1 MEKTQSASIS
11 IIDHFA
17 SVDDPRMERTRKHKL
32 GDIIAVAICAVIAG
46 ADNWVDIETFG
57 NAKIDWFKT
66 FLELP
71 NGIPSHDTFGRVFS
85 IIDARNFQDLFIEW
99 DKDGLGSHARG
110 RSWRLTARTVRRSAD
125 KAKGKSPIHMVSAW
139 ATANGVALGQVK
151 TADHSNE
158 ITAIPKLL
166 KMLEIKGCIVT
177 IDAMG
182 CQKKIARQVVKQ
194 GADYVLA
201 VKKNQPQLW
210 DDIVGAFEYG
220 ERTRFATMDHDVFET
235 VNKGHGRVERR
246 RCWATSAPSV
256 VEHANDRGEWANMNS
271 VAMIEST
278 RWADGKTT
286 VHRRY
291 FITSLPA
298 RADRILGAVREHW
311 GVEKRPSLD
320 AGRVVRGGTG
330 GMIRIGTRRGEHV
343 DAPTAGA
350 ESGEG
355 GEVAENRD
363 GGEAEAGGLG
373 LGVSPNDTPTS
384 AIRCDCPASGIPYTR
399 WH

>member
-46 ADNWVDIETFG
+46 ADGWVDIETFG
-57 NAKIDWFKT
+57 NAKIDWFET

-99 DKDGLGSHARG
+99 TKRVWEATEGQVVAIDGK
-110 RSWRLTARTVRRSAD
+110 TVRRSAD
-125 KAKGKSPIHMVSAW
+125 KTKGKSPIHMVSAW

-151 TADHSNE
+151 THERSNE

-166 KMLEIKGCIVT
+166 KMLEIKGCVVT

-194 GADYVLA
+194 GEDYVLA

-210 DDIVGAFEYG
+210 DDVAGAFEYG
-220 ERTRFATMDHDVFET
+220 ERTRFATMEHDVFET
-235 VNKGHGRVERR
+235 VNKGHGRIERR

-256 VEHANDRGEWANMNS
+256 VGHANDRGEWANMNS

-311 GVEKRPSLD
+311 GVENGLHWTLD
-320 AGRVVRGGTG
+320 VSFGEDGS
-330 GMIRIGTRRGEHV
+330 MIRVGH
-343 DAPTAGA
+343 A
-350 ESGEG
+350 
-355 GEVAENRD
+355 AENMSTLRRLALNLVK
-363 GGEAEAGGLG
+363 GEKSLKI
-373 LGVSPNDTPTS
+373 GVAAKRKRASWDLEYLR
-384 AIRCDCPASGIPYTR
+384 AILRLAQ
-399 WH
+399 

>member
-1 MEKTQSASIS
+1 MTRVWSVPESA
-11 IIDHFA
+11 
-17 SVDDPRMERTRKHKL
+17 KL

-85 IIDARNFQDLFIEW
+85 IIDARNFQDIFIEW
-99 DKDGLGSHARG
+99 TKMVWEAAEGRVVAIDGK
-110 RSWRLTARTVRRSAD
+110 TVRRSAD
-125 KAKGKSPIHMVSAW
+125 KANGKSPIHMAGAW

-151 TADHSNE
+151 TDDRSNE

-166 KMLEIKGCIVT
+166 KALEIKGCIVT

-220 ERTRFATMDHDVFET
+220 ERTRFATIEHDVFET

-246 RCWATSAPSV
+246 RYWATSAPSV
-256 VEHANDRGEWANMNS
+256 VGHANDRGEWANMNGA
-271 VAMIEST
+271 AMTEST

-298 RADRILGAVREHW
+298 RADRIPGAVREHW
-311 GVEKRPSLD
+311 GVENGLNRTLARHS
-320 AGRVVRGGTG
+320 GRTG
-330 GMIRIGTRRGEHV
+330 
-343 DAPTAGA
+343 A
-350 ESGEG
+350 
-355 GEVAENRD
+355 
-363 GGEAEAGGLG
+363 
-373 LGVSPNDTPTS
+373 
-384 AIRCDCPASGIPYTR
+384 
-399 WH
+399 